1 MQSSFTDY
9 PQKCTVCGHLK
20 TLPYTFNSTVPPVMC
35 KCPKAP
41 TLAWECSRCHKI
53 NAPWKGSCDCTPSPL
68 SGAPTSTT
76 QPYTAGPNPYT
87 SKLNWSP
94 TSESSYVG
102 GINAST
108 FNFPDPFEPNTPNI

>member
-35 KCPKAP
+35 KCPKSP
-41 TLAWECSRCHKI
+41 TLAWECFRCHKI

-68 SGAPTSTT
+68 SSSPTSGT
-76 QPYTAGPNPYT
+76 QPYIERGNPY
-87 SKLNWSP
+87 LG
-94 TSESSYVG
+94 Y
-102 GINAST
+102 
-108 FNFPDPFEPNTPNI
+108 FPDPKGPTTINCDSLNKNFTDK